1 MTLREIIEQLEGFQA
16 HHQVLAMTESGDII
30 NSHFQLNTCPIHSN
44 MFSVYGNID
53 NDKHIH
59 VINNKRLIQQL
70 KTIPYESTKTG
81 YKGQEIDYVEPE
93 DRTLLFTNSLR
104 SIYCGK
110 YKYLTPHHIFK
121 DQTDKII
128 ILCKGN

>member
-1 MTLREIIEQLEGFQA
+1 MTLKEIIEQLEGFQP

-30 NSHFQLNTCPIHSN
+30 NSHFELNTCPIHSS
-44 MFSVYGNID
+44 MFSVYASID
-53 NDKHIH
+53 DTKHTH
-59 VINNKRLIQQL
+59 VINNKRLVQQL
-70 KTIPYESTKTG
+70 RTTPYASTKTG

-93 DRTLLFTNSLR
+93 DRTLLFTSSLK

-110 YKYLTPHHIFK
+110 YKYLSPYRIFR